1 MVQSARL
8 DSADSALDFIYSAEL
23 EKEIF
28 DRVSAH
34 YAPHLPPARLNPPRD
49 AQTPEERQGLID
61 YAIWNGSHDLFIVQ
75 VVARGI
81 STLFKDDTEFQFAL
95 ARQLGDDGLHALAS
109 RERITALSGSDGTER
124 IAAAVRHHWQVLGD
138 FPLSSWQAFLAWEL
152 HFEHHILARLFVNRR
167 SSQIV
172 DLPTR
177 DFAENRIMPDEEY
190 HRIKITEWWLR
201 KLKSASFAQRE
212 HWVGEVL
219 EADEKLQRLLGGYLR
234 DSWALNAR
242 ASGIDTRNYIPLYDG
257 WRREILALLTGRS
270 IAELPS
276 LTSLAGVDRE
286 HEAALSPQPET
297 V

>member
-1 MVQSARL
+1 MTESR
-8 DSADSALDFIYSAEL
+8 SFHTTESALDFVYSAEL

-28 DRVSAH
+28 DRVSAQ

-95 ARQLGDDGLHALAS
+95 ARQLGDDGLHALAA
-109 RERITALSGSDGTER
+109 RDRIALLAGQDGTER
-124 IAAAVRHHWQVLGD
+124 IAEAVRHHWQVLGD
-138 FPLSSWQAFLAWEL
+138 FPLSSWQAFLAWEF

-167 SSQIV
+167 SAQV
-172 DLPTR
+172 ADLPMR

-201 KLKSASFAQRE
+201 KLKAASPGQRE
-212 HWVGEVL
+212 QWVGEVL
-219 EADEKLQRLLGGYLR
+219 EADEKLQRILGGYLR
-234 DSWALNAR
+234 DSWALNQR
-242 ASGIDTRNYIPLYDG
+242 ASGIDARNYIPLYDA
-257 WRREILALLTGRS
+257 WRRKILALLTGRS
-270 IAELPS
+270 IDTLPE
-276 LTSLAGVDRE
+276 LTSLAATARE
-286 HEAALSPQPET
+286 PEQAIIQQPET